1 MELNKKGFLAAVMA
15 LGISACGGDAETET
29 ADNDMDT
36 AGDEVVVEEQVY
48 VEPEPEPMDD
58 GMNDID
64 EPDLGPTPE

>member
-36 AGDEVVVEEQVY
+36 AGDEVY